1 MPFKFRKGFTLAEL
15 VIATLIFGFMIISL
29 ALIYSS
35 ANNHLFHNYRMNT
48 FKSNASIAMKTITSK
63 LQEANRIDAPGFDA
77 SGAILA
83 FAVNVDQLSGC
94 YPVNPAE
101 PVRWHYFCHSSAVT
115 SECPSGSCL
124 YYHTDTIVV
133 PSGNNCPSGPSVWT
147 TTDYPV
153 LACGGAYGTVTL
165 LSSDIFPKTAP
176 ELFSR
181 RSIDGIAGSALVNI
195 SLRVRWDPVTN
206 NTTGRDFRTTDKLID
221 TTLNTTVRVNRAG
234 LSGSGF

>member
-1 MPFKFRKGFTLAEL
+1 MALKFRKGFTLAEL

-35 ANNHLFHNYRMNT
+35 ANKHLFQSYRMNT
-48 FKSNASIAMKTITSK
+48 FKSNASIAMKSITAR
-63 LQEANRIDAPGFDA
+63 LQEANRIDAPGLGA

-83 FAVNVDQLSGC
+83 FAVNIDQLSGC

-101 PVRWHYFCHSSAVT
+101 PASWHYFCHAASIT
-115 SECPSGSCL
+115 NECPSGSCM
-124 YYHTDTIVV
+124 YYHTGTIIAPV
-133 PSGNNCPSGPSVWT
+133 GNSCPNGPVLWMA
-147 TTDYPV
+147 TDYPV
-153 LACGGAYGTVTL
+153 PACGGPYGTVTL
-165 LSSDIFPKTAP
+165 LSSDIFPTTSP

-195 SLRVRWDPVTN
+195 SLRVRWDPAAN
-206 NTTGRDFRTTDKLID
+206 NTAGHDFRTTDKLID

-234 LSGSGF
+234 LLGSGF